1 MLSIIIPTLN
11 EEKYLP
17 VLLATIKRQVEIDYE
32 IIVADNSSK
41 DNTRKI
47 AASHGALVVDGGMPA
62 KARNNGAAAAKGETL
77 LFLDADVVLPAPDF
91 LKKTLEEFDKRKLSL
106 ATCVVCPISGRMID
120 KILHKAANIY
130 IEAFHNISPRLP
142 GFCIFVRKEIH
153 EKISGFDETIKLAE
167 DHEYAQRAV
176 KFAKFGILKSYPIV
190 VSVRRFNRDG
200 RFNIAVKYVLC
211 EAYMELRGPIRSDIF
226 KYRFGYGDDDKK
238 ESCRDQV

>member
-1 MLSIIIPTLN
+1 MLSIVIPTLN

-17 VLLATIKRQVEIDYE
+17 ILLATIKKQVGVDYE
-32 IIVADNSSK
+32 IIIADNLSK
-41 DNTRKI
+41 DDTRKI
-47 AASHGALVVDGGMPA
+47 AVSYGALVVDGGLPA
-62 KARNNGAAAAKGETL
+62 KARNNGAAAAKGSII
-77 LFLDADVVLPAPDF
+77 LFLDADVVLPSPVF
-91 LKKTLEEFDKRKLSL
+91 LKKTLEEFDERGLSL
-106 ATCVVCPISGRMID
+106 ATCVVCPISERKID

-200 RFNIAVKYVLC
+200 RLNIAVKYVLC
-211 EAYMELRGPIRSDIF
+211 EAYMELKGPIRSDLF
-226 KYRFGYGDDDKK
+226 KYRFGYGDADKK
-238 ESCRDQV
+238 